1 MTFSIVQVSLD
12 RERLLTAPVRHF
24 IVCGIL
30 QERSL
35 SGNNESLKVALVR
48 TAMIRVA
55 NVAFLKPDLKILA
68 FLNTFGFFGNQKK
81 PDKIWLNLFW
91 KESITMQGAHKIE
104 NILLLL

>member
-1 MTFSIVQVSLD
+1 MTFSIVQVSPD

-24 IVCGIL
+24 TVCGIL

-68 FLNTFGFFGNQKK
+68 CFEHL
-81 PDKIWLNLFW
+81 WLFW
-91 KESITMQGAHKIE
+91 KLKKARQNLAFSGFFSVGKAWLWK
-104 NILLLL
+104 NIV